1 MRELEELAKGR
12 AIDLLYG
19 DECQVSLLPWIASGW
34 QFADEAVA
42 MPRARGAA
50 LNGFALLTR
59 ANECRFATTS
69 GKITA
74 AFVFEQ
80 LENLS
85 VGLQKLTV
93 VVMDNA
99 RVHRAK
105 LIRER
110 MRAWQ
115 ARGLFVF
122 YLPAYSPHLN
132 IVETLWRKLKDEW
145 LMPEHYETTQS
156 LFYAIRQAL
165 AAVGAGLKI
174 RFSAFGNTAT

>member
-1 MRELEELAKGR
+1 MRELEGLAKLR

-19 DECQVSLLPWIASGW
+19 DECQVSLLPCVPYGW
-34 QFADEAVA
+34 QFADEEVA
-42 MPRARGAA
+42 MPTARGAA
-50 LNGFALLTR
+50 LNCFALLTR
-59 ANECRFATTS
+59 ANECRFATTT

-85 VGLQKLTV
+85 MSLKKLTV
-93 VVMDNA
+93 VVLDNA

-110 MRAWQ
+110 IQAWQ

-132 IVETLWRKLKDEW
+132 IVETLWRKLKYEW
-145 LMPEHYETTQS
+145 LLPEHYATPQS
-156 LFYAIRQAL
+156 LFYGVRQAL
-165 AAVGAGLKI
+165 AAVGTGLRV
-174 RFSAFGNTAT
+174 RFSAFKNTAT

>member
-1 MRELEELAKGR
+1 LHELEALAKGR

-19 DECQVSLLPWIASGW
+19 DECQVSLLPCIPDGW
-34 QFADEAVA
+34 QFADEEVA
-42 MPRARGAA
+42 MPTARGAA
-50 LNGFALLTR
+50 LNCFVLLTR
-59 ANECRFATTS
+59 ANECRFATTT

-93 VVMDNA
+93 VVLDNA
-99 RVHRAK
+99 RVHAAK

-110 MRAWQ
+110 IQAWQ
-115 ARGLFVF
+115 ARGLCVF

-132 IVETLWRKLKDEW
+132 IVETLWRKLKYEW
-145 LMPEHYETTQS
+145 LMLEHYETPQS
-156 LFYAIRQAL
+156 LFYAVSQAL
-165 AAVGAGLKI
+165 AAVGTELKI
-174 RFSAFGNTAT
+174 RFSAFSNTAT

>member
-1 MRELEELAKGR
+1 LRELEKLACAG
-12 AIDLLYG
+12 AIDLFYG
-19 DECQVSLLPWIASGW
+19 DECQVSLLPCIPYGW
-34 QFADEAVA
+34 QFADEEVA
-42 MPRARGAA
+42 MPSARGEA
-50 LNGFALLTR
+50 LNCFALLKRT
-59 ANECRFATTS
+59 NECRFATTT

-85 VGLQKLTV
+85 TNLQKLTV
-93 VVMDNA
+93 VVFDNA

-110 MRAWQ
+110 IQAWQ

-132 IVETLWRKLKDEW
+132 IVEVLWRKLKYEW
-145 LMPEHYETTQS
+145 LLPEHYETPQS
-156 LFYAIRQAL
+156 LFYAVRQEL
-165 AAVGAGLKI
+165 AAMGTGLRI
-174 RFSAFGNTAT
+174 RFSAFGHTAD